1 MNNRSLLSVLGI
13 ICLVALAWLVSRP
26 AAAAQEAAA
35 KSSNVVILVPSPKP
49 MPVVLKTAEQML
61 AGQGFSAQKVEL
73 VICGEGVQALLKSA
87 KGAELLKQAADKGV
101 KIVACG
107 LSLQQAKIDKADL
120 ALGVQTV
127 DNGLIEVIQL
137 QSQGYLS
144 IGL

>member
-1 MNNRSLLSVLGI
+1 
-13 ICLVALAWLVSRP
+13 
-26 AAAAQEAAA
+26 
-35 KSSNVVILVPSPKP
+35 
-49 MPVVLKTAEQML
+49 MPVALKTAEQML
-61 AGQGFSAQKVEL
+61 AGQGFLAQKVEL
-73 VICGEGVQALLKSA
+73 VICGEGVQALLRSA

-120 ALGVQTV
+120 APGVQTV